1 MIDIGHKN
9 TQISITNLLKKLS
22 KSGRIANLASNYYIM
37 SKKLLTSTLAVI
49 AILVSSCSGNKT
61 IDNTYLITYDDMA
74 GFTSSPNSTLMIST
88 MSHSGNTCTFVD
100 KDLTYGATYK
110 RLISELSSK
119 KINKVTLRV
128 WVRKDVDNA
137 NLKLVCSINK
147 GEETILWNA
156 IDTKSQNLVKGEWKE
171 ITFDTDIS
179 KVNDGGNN
187 LIIYPL
193 NDGEGKIM
201 MDDLLINFE

>member
-1 MIDIGHKN
+1 MYKN
-9 TQISITNLLKKLS
+9 I
-22 KSGRIANLASNYYIM
+22 
-37 SKKLLTSTLAVI
+37 LTSTLAVI
-49 AILVSSCSGNKT
+49 AILVSSCSRDKA
-61 IDNTYLITYDDMA
+61 IDNTYLISYDDIA
-74 GFTSSPNSTLMIST
+74 GFTPSPNNTLMISGI
-88 MSHSGNTCTFVD
+88 SHSGNTCTYVD

-110 RLISELSSK
+110 RLLSEFSSK
-119 KINKVTLRV
+119 KANKVTLKA

-137 NLKLVCSINK
+137 NLKLVCSVNK

-179 KVNDGGNN
+179 KVNDGANH

-201 MDDLLINFE
+201 MDDLLISFE